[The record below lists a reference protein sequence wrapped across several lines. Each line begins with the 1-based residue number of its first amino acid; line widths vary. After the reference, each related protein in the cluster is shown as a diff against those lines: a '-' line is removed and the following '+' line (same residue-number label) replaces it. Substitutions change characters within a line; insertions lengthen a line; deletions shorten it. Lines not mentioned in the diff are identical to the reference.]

1 MKPSFLFLQISN
13 KPVDMEKDSN
23 LLTDDVVT
31 SPQDHYTDWI
41 LLFLYELLQ
50 RAICWFEFSLANT
63 KPLIFPEMLTSTLAG
78 SSVVIYTYVA
88 HFLRFLFFKRKAGG
102 FISLLLRLNKG
113 ELNQLWNDKA

>member
-1 MKPSFLFLQISN
+1 MPSFLFLQILN
-13 KPVDMEKDSN
+13 KLVDMEKDSN
-23 LLTDDVVT
+23 LSTDDVVT

-78 SSVVIYTYVA
+78 SGVVIYTYVA